1 MHFRLVITIQ
11 YIFLRNNQW
20 LVSEKY
26 RLLSNL
32 LHNITSIRTLH
43 VNKTL
48 RLLIKNNYNTRP
60 FN

>member
-32 LHNITSIRTLH
+32 LHNIASIRTLH

-48 RLLIKNNYNTRP
+48 RLLIKNKYNTRP